1 MEALRLESEGF
12 LLLSETPVLRVAGSP
27 GWLGDAEGRSPRR
40 TARESRRETLGAAEG
55 MSDATGVG
63 LRGVVFSVVRS

>member
-1 MEALRLESEGF
+1 
-12 LLLSETPVLRVAGSP
+12 LSEP
-27 GWLGDAEGRSPRR
+27 GAEGRWFSGVARRRRGGSPRR
-40 TARESRRETLGAAEG
+40 IVRESRRETLGAAEG